1 MDKISKDELL
11 KLFNQRNEVASQK
24 FEEFHAERKNNDPN
38 TITNNFFKAFSQ
50 SNDEMIMQILDKLNL
65 IEN

>member
-1 MDKISKDELL
+1 MNKISKDELA
-11 KLFNQRNEVASQK
+11 KLFEQRNSVASQK
-24 FEEFHAERKNNDPN
+24 FEQLHAERENDSPN

-65 IEN
+65 IEK

>member
-38 TITNNFFKAFSQ
+38 TITNNFF
-50 SNDEMIMQILDKLNL
+50 
-65 IEN
+65 